1 MRPTQ
6 AMMEGLEEIKSRLE
20 GNLNLLAEFNK
31 RVQEDRLRKLDE
43 RGGLMVDKD
52 SLTAR
57 ESYDEVTRGTFDV
70 EGRVRS

>member
-31 RVQEDRLRKLDE
+31 RVQEDRLRKLDG
-43 RGGLMVDKD
+43 RGGLMVDED

-57 ESYDEVTRGTFDV
+57 ESYDRETRGTFDA